1 MMNEVIR
8 VAGIDPESIVNG
20 SGVRYTIYVQGCS
33 HNCDG
38 CHNPNTHDYDDA
50 NKEYKDLSVD
60 KIITDYSRYASLS
73 AGITLSGGDP
83 LYSINLS
90 AVEYLMSQ
98 FKSRYPDKT
107 IWMYTGYRYE
117 DLDDVRGD
125 IVNDYVDVLV
135 DGPFIKDQKSYDCK
149 FRGSS
154 NQRLI
159 DVKSS
164 VSSHTIVEL

>member
-1 MMNEVIR
+1 MMNDIILR

-38 CHNPNTHDYDDA
+38 CHNPNTHDYDDV

-60 KIITDYSRYASLS
+60 KIIDDYSRYASLS

-90 AVEYLMSQ
+90 SVEYLMSQ

-117 DLDDVRGD
+117 DIDDVRD
-125 IVNDYVDVLV
+125 MVNEYVDVLV
-135 DGPFIKDQKSYDCK
+135 DGPFIKELKSYDYK

-159 DVKSS
+159 DVNKS
-164 VSSHTIVEL
+164 VSSGTVVEL